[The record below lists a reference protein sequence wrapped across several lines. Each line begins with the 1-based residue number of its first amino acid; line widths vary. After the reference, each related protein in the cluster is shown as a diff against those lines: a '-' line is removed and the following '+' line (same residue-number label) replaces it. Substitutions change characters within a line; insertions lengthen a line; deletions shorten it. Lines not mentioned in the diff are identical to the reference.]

1 VLQFV
6 FASKHG
12 SKAAVLLR
20 VQTVPREPIEVPQAT
35 RVEVVRPLCEN
46 VVQQM
51 SSKLHAAHLRHG
63 GLQATRAP
71 TTQCRV
77 RANHAA
83 GVASLFLIFSDMHRT
98 SAVVMTRGNS
108 PTLISTRR
116 RLCGERT
123 ACSTVATLRPTGP
136 CADQP
141 RSESDSLGFGALIGI
156 LFELNS
162 LLCR

>member
-1 VLQFV
+1 
-6 FASKHG
+6 
-12 SKAAVLLR
+12 
-20 VQTVPREPIEVPQAT
+20 
-35 RVEVVRPLCEN
+35 
-46 VVQQM
+46 M
-51 SSKLHAAHLRHG
+51 
-63 GLQATRAP
+63 RAP
-71 TTQCRV
+71 TTHCRV

-83 GVASLFLIFSDMHRT
+83 GVTSLFMIFFLTRTRT

-141 RSESDSLGFGALIGI
+141 RSESDSLGSEALIGI
-156 LFELNS
+156 LFELNR